1 MIDFSFMSPGGT
13 VTMQDVMI
21 TLAAF
26 LAGWVKFAQKA
37 KDEQLKAR
45 DETIEFLKK
54 QITYLVSQQL
64 SKGKKD
70 DV

>member
-1 MIDFSFMSPGGT
+1 MENFFLPDGGLS
-13 VTMQDVMI
+13 MQDVMI

-54 QITYLVSQQL
+54 QITYLVGQMNN
-64 SKGKKD
+64 KGDGK
-70 DV
+70 

>member
-1 MIDFSFMSPGGT
+1 MENFFLPDGGLS
-13 VTMQDVMI
+13 MQDVMI

-54 QITYLVSQQL
+54 QITYLADQL
-64 SKGKKD
+64 HGRGDGK
-70 DV
+70 

>member
-1 MIDFSFMSPGGT
+1 MVEFSFMGPGGA

-37 KDEQLKAR
+37 KDEQLKSR
-45 DETIEFLKK
+45 DETIEFLKT
-54 QITYLVSQQL
+54 QITYLQNQL
-64 SKGKKD
+64 NSRGDGK
-70 DV
+70 

>member
-1 MIDFSFMSPGGT
+1 MENFFLPNGGLS
-13 VTMQDVMI
+13 MQDVMI

-54 QITYLVSQQL
+54 QITYMSELL
-64 SKGKKD
+64 RGKGDGK
-70 DV
+70 

>member
-1 MIDFSFMSPGGT
+1 MVEFSFMSPGGT

-37 KDEQLKAR
+37 KDEQIKSR
-45 DETIEFLKK
+45 DDTITFLKE
-54 QITYLVSQQL
+54 QITYLQEQIHP
-64 SKGKKD
+64 KTKK
-70 DV
+70 